1 MACHVSVQYLDELD
15 PVELPG
21 FVDLCA
27 AREMR
32 ERAVIGVELAVG
44 SWLVTLHIQSQN

>member
-1 MACHVSVQYLDELD
+1 
-15 PVELPG
+15 
-21 FVDLCA
+21 
-27 AREMR
+27 MR